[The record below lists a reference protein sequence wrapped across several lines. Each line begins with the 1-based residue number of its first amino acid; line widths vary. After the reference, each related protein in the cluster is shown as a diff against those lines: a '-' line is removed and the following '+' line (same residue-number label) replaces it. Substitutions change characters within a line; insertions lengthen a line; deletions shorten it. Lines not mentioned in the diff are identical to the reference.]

1 MRNFFYVTIVLLVA
15 GAAGILYAEQK
26 EQEAAEQAVV
36 KQATAVEAQAE
47 SGVATTNVVKQKRSK
62 SALTGKAASTNAPPR
77 DSIITADRIEF
88 DNKEGVI
95 LFDNNVLVDDAQFVM
110 RSEQLLVFTD
120 GTNDIHQIMAIG
132 SVNLTNENRS
142 AVCDKAV
149 YTRKDGQIVMTG
161 NVKLLQ
167 HDKDT
172 AAIEGN
178 KITIWVDDERML
190 VEPGRLV
197 LPPGMMDK
205 GSRNF
210 LP

>member
-1 MRNFFYVTIVLLVA
+1 MRKIVYLKICMAASMVSLLFA
-15 GAAGILYAEQK
+15 GEAR
-26 EQEAAEQAVV
+26 EAAPAVKEPLV
-36 KQATAVEAQAE
+36 TA
-47 SGVATTNVVKQKRSK
+47 TNVVKRKK
-62 SALTGKAASTNAPPR
+62 SRLPLGGKAGSTNAPPR

-142 AVCDKAV
+142 AVCDRAV

-197 LPPGMMDK
+197 LPPGMMEKSDRK
-205 GSRNF
+205 V